1 MRMLNEAICNHKI
14 NIVVDKGDDR
24 TKSII
29 AWLSRIE
36 RSECTITEFFDK
48 YNVPFSCS
56 QYYLYKS
63 RLKEFG
69 ESGLRDKR
77 SEGGNRKLTGE
88 GEAFVAGCVE
98 SNSDISLQWI
108 QEALSKRFGVTLSPS
123 GVTRLLQRLNPDR
136 QKRAR
141 GRRREYKHKVEPK
154 HNSCGGFEL
163 IIALAYHLGWP
174 QMTADAIKKSVKSL
188 KRTKAFRYAEGS
200 FDKEGRDKFG
210 RFTAQYNQRE
220 DVRKS
225 RFESITEKRR
235 QKNWKSMNVIRD
247 DIRTIERKSLAI
259 LSLPVITMNGGIRTV
274 DSALGQELKHFAGFN
289 YKQSSLT
296 KYLNELK
303 YLGVSANLLQNV
315 VTFWAKCWGP
325 EMKELSH
332 RTFLCYYIDG
342 NTKAVW
348 SSMRVKQNKVTMIGR
363 VMGCLEHVFIHDSF
377 GHPVYFETYSGHGP
391 CGEHILEMFE
401 KIEGT
406 IQEVPGSRTSVTRV
420 LIMDGASNSVKTLRA
435 FASQDKYHYITPLD
449 DNQWKERRINSIGR
463 PKRYRYGKATLR
475 EVVIELEDSQ
485 ERGYLIR
492 TRAIKIDWDNGK
504 MTVLLTSLPVETAGL
519 SEVVRSYFDRWP
531 AQELQF
537 KSMKSTVSLHRVAGY
552 GKQKVEDEKV
562 AQRQG
567 HAAKMIN
574 RLTDTLKKPLEEIG
588 AHEESIAK
596 LIPKERRLRN
606 QSEIIHGK
614 RKLPERR
621 REQLESYGKQIQS
634 HEKEIKKIEK
644 EHLDHFR
651 LLRKHRREWLR
662 LQGKETVY
670 KVDVEL
676 DQIVTFHRVSLANLY
691 AYFIKNFLGGQPMS
705 MTDLLHKIIHL
716 PATIKET
723 DAVREIILDYNKKDK
738 LMMEKLS
745 EAIEKINALHVIGPQ
760 GKRME
765 FSFEKQLY

>member
-1 MRMLNEAICNHKI
+1 MVSMLNEAMCNREMK
-14 NIVVDKGDDR
+14 IVVDKGEGR

-29 AWLSRIE
+29 AWLSTIE
-36 RSECTITEFFDK
+36 KSGLTITEFFEK
-48 YNVPFSCS
+48 YEVPFSHS
-56 QYYLYKS
+56 QYYLYKK

-69 ESGLRDKR
+69 ESGLCDKR
-77 SEGGNRKLTGE
+77 SAGGNRKLTVE
-88 GEAFVAGCVE
+88 SEAFIAGCVE
-98 SNSDISLQWI
+98 SNPEVSLQWI
-108 QEALSKRFGVTLSPS
+108 QEALNKRYGVTLTPS
-123 GVTRLLQRLNPDR
+123 GITRLLQRLNPDR

-141 GRRREYKHKVEPK
+141 GRRRKYEQMAKY
-154 HNSCGGFEL
+154 NSCGGFEL
-163 IIALAYHLGWP
+163 IVALSYHLGWP
-174 QMTADAIKKSVKSL
+174 QMTAHTIKNTVKSL
-188 KRTKAFRYAEGS
+188 RKAKAFRCAES
-200 FDKEGRDKFG
+200 YFDKEGRDKFG
-210 RFTAQYNQRE
+210 RFTAEYNQRE

-247 DIRTIERKSLAI
+247 DIGTIERKSLAI

-289 YKQSSLT
+289 YRQSSLT

-303 YLGVSANLLQNV
+303 YLGVSTNFLQNI

-325 EMKELSH
+325 EMKDISH
-332 RTFLCYYIDG
+332 RTLLCYYIDG

-348 SSMRVKQNKVTMIGR
+348 SSRRVKQNKVTMLGR

-420 LIMDGASNSVKTLRA
+420 LVMDGASNSVKTLRA

-449 DNQWKERRINSIGR
+449 DNQWKDRKINRIGR

-485 ERGYLIR
+485 EKGYLIR

-504 MTVLLTSLPVETAGL
+504 MTVLLTSLPVETTGP
-519 SEVVRSYFDRWP
+519 SEIVRSYFDRWP

-537 KSMKSTVSLHRVAGY
+537 KSMKSAISLHRVAGY

-567 HAAKMIN
+567 HVAKMIN
-574 RLTDTLKKPLEEIG
+574 RLTETLKKPLEDIG
-588 AHEESIAK
+588 VHEESIAK

-614 RKLPERR
+614 RKLPERL
-621 REQLESYGKQIQS
+621 REQLESYGKQIQR
-634 HEKEIKKIEK
+634 HEREIKKIEK
-644 EHLDHFR
+644 KHLDHFR

-691 AYFIKNFLGGQPMS
+691 AYFIKHFLGGQPTS
-705 MTDLLHKIIHL
+705 MTNFLHKIIHL

-723 DAVREIILDYNKKDK
+723 DTIRKIILDYNKKDK

-745 EAIEKINALHVIGPQ
+745 GAIKKINALHIIGPQ
-760 GKRME
+760 GKQME
-765 FSFEKQLY
+765 FSLEKPLS

>member
-1 MRMLNEAICNHKI
+1 MLNESICNHKI
-14 NIVVDKGDDR
+14 KIVIDKGDDR
-24 TKSII
+24 TESII

-36 RSECTITEFFDK
+36 KSGCTITEFFEK
-48 YNVPFSCS
+48 YNVPFSRS
-56 QYYLYKS
+56 QYYLYKK
-63 RLKEFG
+63 RLKRFG

-88 GEAFVAGCVE
+88 SEAFVAGCVE
-98 SNSDISLQWI
+98 SNPDISLQWI

-123 GVTRLLQRLNPDR
+123 GVTRFLQRLNPDR
-136 QKRAR
+136 EKRAR
-141 GRRREYKHKVEPK
+141 GRRREYEHKVERK
-154 HNSCGGFEL
+154 HNTCGGFEL
-163 IIALAYHLGWP
+163 IVALAYHLGWP
-174 QMTADAIKKSVKSL
+174 QMTADAIKKSVRSL
-188 KRTKAFRYAEGS
+188 KRTKAFRCAEGS

-274 DSALGQELKHFAGFN
+274 DSALGQEVKHFAGFN
-289 YKQSSLT
+289 YRQSSLT

-303 YLGVSANLLQNV
+303 YLGVSENLLQNV

-342 NTKAVW
+342 NTKALW
-348 SSMRVKQNKVTMIGR
+348 SSRRVKQNKVTMIGR

-420 LIMDGASNSVKTLRA
+420 LVMDGASNSVKTLRA

-449 DNQWKERRINSIGR
+449 DNQWKERRIDSIGR

-485 ERGYLIR
+485 EKGYLIR

-519 SEVVRSYFDRWP
+519 SEVVRSYFD
-531 AQELQF
+531 Q
-537 KSMKSTVSLHRVAGY
+537 
-552 GKQKVEDEKV
+552 V

-574 RLTDTLKKPLEEIG
+574 RLTEVLKKPLGDIG
-588 AHEESIAK
+588 VHEESIAK

-614 RKLPERR
+614 RELPERL
-621 REQLESYGKQIQS
+621 REQLKSYGKHIEK
-634 HEKEIKKIEK
+634 HEREIKKIEK
-644 EHLDHFR
+644 EHPDHFR
-651 LLRKHRREWLR
+651 LLRKHKREWLG
-662 LQGKETVY
+662 LQGKEAVY

-691 AYFIKNFLGGQPMS
+691 AYFIKHFLGGQPMS
-705 MTDLLHKIIHL
+705 MTDLLHKLIHL

-723 DAVREIILDYNKKDK
+723 DAVRKIILDYNKKDK

-765 FSFEKQLY
+765 FSFEKKLS